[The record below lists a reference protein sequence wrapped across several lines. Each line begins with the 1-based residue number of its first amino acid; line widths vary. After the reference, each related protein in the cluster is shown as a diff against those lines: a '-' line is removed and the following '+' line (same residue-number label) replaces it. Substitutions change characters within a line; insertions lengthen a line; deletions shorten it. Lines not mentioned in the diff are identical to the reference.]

1 MAGRHFLSVLGTSN
15 YSKVTYRCDEG
26 TLATEYI
33 QEAVLKLKMLN
44 ERGFGAD
51 DRITIFVT
59 KEAYRLNWL
68 DRDYKIGRAH
78 V

>member
-33 QEAVLKLKMLN
+33 QEAVDA
-44 ERGFGAD
+44 ERTRF
-51 DRITIFVT
+51 
-59 KEAYRLNWL
+59 W
-68 DRDYKIGRAH
+68 GR
-78 V
+78 